1 MRTIYLIEGSK
12 GAGKSKF
19 IYEKYRELMS
29 RCSKM
34 DSKNQDDWNTRM
46 YVLQDDR
53 TSETIIL
60 NSGSDMRCIIND
72 FSDLLGKYP
81 QADIIYTA
89 IRPYENNPLLH
100 NWMKEALHIQ
110 KDDKVIEIR
119 L

>member
-1 MRTIYLIEGSK
+1 MRKSIFIALVSLFLAVLLIS
-12 GAGKSKF
+12 
-19 IYEKYRELMS
+19 
-29 RCSKM
+29 C

-60 NSGSDMRCIIND
+60 NSGSDMRCIING